1 MGAETDRTKCIKIG
15 PGEKNDLFFLTGLCP
30 VYKESVKTDVSTGR
44 QGQAYNRK
52 ASPEGLPSG
61 APRVRNGCGP

>member
-1 MGAETDRTKCIKIG
+1 MQRLTEQSALRSGLGRKMTS
-15 PGEKNDLFFLTGLCP
+15 FFLTGLCP